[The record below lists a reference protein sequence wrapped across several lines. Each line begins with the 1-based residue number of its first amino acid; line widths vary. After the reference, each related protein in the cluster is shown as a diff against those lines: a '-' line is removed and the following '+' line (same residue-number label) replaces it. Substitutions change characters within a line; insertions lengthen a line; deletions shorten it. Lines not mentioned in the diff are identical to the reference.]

1 MFLTYYRFPLS
12 YLDISF
18 NICVY
23 SVRGQANTLK
33 TFTQYMVAP
42 EILYFKFHLHVHQR
56 EFFLIVSRRES
67 KPVLNIFLSLPVQ
80 FSSYIFTKQVTYWAY
95 CLPSLCQLTS
105 DDRYWSVKSVESN
118 KSQFQWFLA
127 HLSLSICHRYTKRLC
142 LLNWN

>member
-18 NICVY
+18 SICVY

-33 TFTQYMVAP
+33 TFTQYMVALKYY
-42 EILYFKFHLHVHQR
+42 ISSSTYMFIR

-127 HLSLSICHRYTKRLC
+127 RLSLSICHRYTKRLC

>member
-18 NICVY
+18 SICVY

-33 TFTQYMVAP
+33 TFTQYMVALKYY
-42 EILYFKFHLHVHQR
+42 ISSSTYMFIR